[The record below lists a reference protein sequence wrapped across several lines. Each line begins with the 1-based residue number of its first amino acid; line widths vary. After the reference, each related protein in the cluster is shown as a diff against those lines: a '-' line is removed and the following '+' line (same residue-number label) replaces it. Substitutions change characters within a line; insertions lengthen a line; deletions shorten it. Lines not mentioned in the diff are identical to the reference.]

1 MYLTST
7 RKSDGKVLYFRN
19 MESRLNWIDM
29 YDGEDE
35 LLDLG
40 FVQSVPITEDII
52 YADPLQAEL
61 ENVMGA
67 VGLSMKDM
75 TKQTLYGLE
84 SEDKSYEKTD
94 ERLKEYKNMAKQSYE
109 LVNHDL
115 VEIEDNP
122 QEINMRK
129 SKVLQNR
136 LFRAFVQGLEEDRR
150 ILVAE
155 VFKNHDMDI
164 DKLDEYLDEELNMDL
179 SVYLQDY
186 ETQYQFDQAEK
197 EFQETDTYKIHKR
210 LMDVMNESYKVVH
223 NADNHEDLN
232 KLEHGNE

>member
-1 MYLTST
+1 MYLTGT

-19 MESRLNWIDM
+19 MNSRLNWIDM

-52 YADPLQAEL
+52 YADPLQAEVG
-61 ENVMGA
+61 NVMNA
-67 VGLSMKDM
+67 VGLSTKDM
-75 TKQTLYGLE
+75 TKETLYGLE
-84 SEDKSYEKTD
+84 SEDKSYDKTS
-94 ERLKEYKNMAKQSYE
+94 ERLKEYTNMAKQSYE
-109 LVNHDL
+109 LVNNDL

-122 QEINMRK
+122 KEISIRK
-129 SKVLQNR
+129 SKAFQNR
-136 LFRAFVQGLEEDRR
+136 LFRAFVQGLEDDRR

-179 SVYLQDY
+179 TVYLQSY
-186 ETQYQFDQAEK
+186 ETQYQLEQAEK
-197 EFQETDTYKIHKR
+197 EFEETEAYKTHKK
-210 LMDVMNESYKVVH
+210 LMDAISESYEAVH
-223 NADNHEDLN
+223 KADNHEDLN
-232 KLEHGNE
+232 KLEHSDE

>member
-122 QEINMRK
+122 QEINIRK

-136 LFRAFVQGLEEDRR
+136 LFRSFVQGLEDDRR

-186 ETQYQFDQAEK
+186 ETQYQFDWQWKHQISMLHNIKLRTNRIRTRYILISMSA
-197 EFQETDTYKIHKR
+197 FVCSI
-210 LMDVMNESYKVVH
+210 VV
-223 NADNHEDLN
+223 ATISMLF
-232 KLEHGNE
+232 